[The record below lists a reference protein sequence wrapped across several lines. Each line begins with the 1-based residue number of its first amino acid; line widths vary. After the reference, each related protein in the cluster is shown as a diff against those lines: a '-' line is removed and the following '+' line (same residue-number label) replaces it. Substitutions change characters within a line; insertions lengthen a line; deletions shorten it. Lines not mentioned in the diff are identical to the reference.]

1 MQAPERL
8 KGWGVDPYNYLNMMG
23 KTLLLMTAFIFLCA
37 CTPKVREVSLKR
49 GDVIVVKK
57 GQFFFTEE
65 EREFIKEEAR
75 KLGIEIPDRRE
86 IREQLERF
94 LRDRRSLEIALRRAN
109 LYIPYIKPVLRS
121 YGLPEELAL
130 LPLVESGFNPFAVSR
145 SGAGGIWQLMPF
157 TARKYGLRVSREI
170 DERFDLLKSTH
181 AAARYLRDL
190 YRMFGN
196 WELALAAYNC
206 GEGCVKRRTGGS
218 DFWRKKRFLP
228 EQTRKY
234 VPRFFAA
241 LLIARSPH
249 RYGLRV
255 RVDTLRI
262 ERRVV
267 SKRKSLR
274 KLISEFGL
282 RESTFRD
289 MNPHLRGSHVP
300 PGSYV
305 YLPRREPSPKPS
317 SAEKGDTQVIV
328 LDNGAVLYIKK

>member
-1 MQAPERL
+1 M
-8 KGWGVDPYNYLNMMG
+8 VG
-23 KTLLLMTAFIFLCA
+23 KTLLLVVALTFVCA

-65 EREFIKEEAR
+65 EREFIREEAQR
-75 KLGIEIPDRRE
+75 LGIDIPDKKE
-86 IREQLERF
+86 IREHLEHL

-109 LYIPYIKPVLRS
+109 LYMPYIKPVLRD

-130 LPLVESGFNPFAVSR
+130 LPLIESGFNPFAVSR

-157 TARKYGLRVSREI
+157 TARKYGLRVNEEI

-206 GEGCVKRRTGGS
+206 GEGCVRRRTGGS
-218 DFWRKKRFLP
+218 DFWRRKSFLP

-234 VPRFFAA
+234 VPKFFAA
-241 LLIARSPH
+241 LLIARSPE
-249 RYGLRV
+249 RYGLRIKT
-255 RVDTLRI
+255 DTLRI

-267 SKRKSLR
+267 SKRENLG
-274 KLISEFGL
+274 KLISELGL

-289 MNPHLRGSHVP
+289 MNPHLKGNHVP
-300 PGSYV
+300 PGSYM
-305 YLPRREPSPKPS
+305 YLPQREPVSESPVP
-317 SAEKGDTQVIV
+317 EGDTQVIV